1 MYHTKKFSMTLTN
14 VYVYIYIHIYI
25 DLRRQIYLACDD
37 AALTREEICRA
48 TLQSGL
54 FENTNM
60 PNVCI

>member
-1 MYHTKKFSMTLTN
+1 MILT
-14 VYVYIYIHIYI
+14 VYLFIYSCK

-54 FENTNM
+54 FENADM
-60 PNVCI
+60 PNVCIKN